1 MSLGKRKKDKDE
13 IVEGQRRGLRVII
26 FYALN

>member
-13 IVEGQRRGLRVII
+13 IVEGQRRGLRVIT

>member
-13 IVEGQRRGLRVII
+13 IVEGQRRGLRMII
-26 FYALN
+26 FYSLN